1 MNFSEAVKALET
13 GLWAYRKTKSWREG
27 TYIYLDEDGDLVYRT
42 GDPGDASVE
51 VDYQVALEDFK
62 GRWYTLDPKK
72 AQDSRA
78 TLIEQALVPMLQA
91 MGGTILSKD
100 PVHGMFSRYYYDH
113 VKCVVEGGSLVIGY
127 YDQTTEAWARVF
139 ARGEFEWLAETQ
151 ALAKSL
157 PLISRY
163 SPKSNPPGNTRL
175 EP

>member
-1 MNFSEAVKALET
+1 MNFSAAVKAMET
-13 GLWAYRKTKSWREG
+13 GLWAYRKTKSWGEG
-27 TYIYLDEDGDLVYRT
+27 TYIYLDEDGDIVYRT
-42 GDPGDASVE
+42 GEPGECSVE
-51 VDYQVALEDFK
+51 VDYQVAVEDFK

-78 TLIEQALVPMLQA
+78 TIIEQALVPMLQA

-100 PVHGMFSRYYYDH
+100 PVHGMFSRYYYKH

-127 YDQTTEAWARVF
+127 YNQTTEAWARVF
-139 ARGEFEWLAETQ
+139 ERGEFEWLAETK

-163 SPKSNPPGNTRL
+163 SPKSNPPRNTEL